1 MARKPLSQLS
11 PAYRRRV
18 ERAMAQGKTRQQA
31 RGHKP
36 REHVIRKEKEQ
47 ARAARGHLTSRQKE
61 QIKKFAKEQHSRTGT
76 NYQTFARE
84 LREYA
89 ERNGYKQLDLIIKAQ
104 RAMKRQYRQEVKGK
118 TYVSR
123 GTGFMDALSEEFDEP
138 PDISWLY
145 YR

>member
-36 REHVIRKEKEQ
+36 REHAIRKEKEQ
-47 ARAARGHLTSRQKE
+47 AKAARGHLTTRQKQ
-61 QIKKFAKEQHSRTGT
+61 QIQKFAKEQHGRVGAD
-76 NYQTFARE
+76 YQSYRKQ

-89 ERNGYKQLDLIIKAQ
+89 ERNGFAQLDLIIRAQ
-104 RAMKRQYRQEVKGK
+104 RELKKTYRQEVKAK

-123 GTGFMDALSEEFDEP
+123 GANFMEALANELEEP